1 MMLINSAGWSRASAR
16 PGSVI
21 LIVGLIAGLMVGL
34 LGLVGWV
41 TWPSAGQLDVLR
53 CVPDGAVARFS
64 AKLYGPL
71 FWRSQLGAVEA
82 ERRLAEGWDRLQ
94 AEIETRMER
103 ILSQNADELNSL
115 YASHPELAP
124 TPAELETSRAQEAG
138 EANEGLARR
147 KQLSEFMAARARSLA
162 ACEREIRARMER

>member
-1 MMLINSAGWSRASAR
+1 MMLINTAGWSRASAR

-21 LIVGLIAGLMVGL
+21 LIASIIVGLFVGL

-71 FWRSQLGAVEA
+71 FWRSQLGPVEA

-115 YASHPELAP
+115 YASHPEL
-124 TPAELETSRAQEAG
+124 ETSRAQEAG

-162 ACEREIRARMER
+162 TCEREIRARMER